1 MNENNKNVFNEELSL
16 CSDNPVTGFF
26 RDGCCNTDSTDYG
39 EHLICSVMTDDFLA
53 FSKQKGND
61 LSTPVPEFN
70 FPGLKE
76 GDNWCLCADRWR
88 EAYKNGCAPK
98 IYLLSTNSKILK
110 KIPLDIL
117 KPFAID
123 LD

>member
-76 GDNWCLCADRWR
+76 GKLVPLCR
-88 EAYKNGCAPK
+88 
-98 IYLLSTNSKILK
+98 
-110 KIPLDIL
+110 
-117 KPFAID
+117 
-123 LD
+123 